1 MTLLQES
8 LHSAQTQYAFSC
20 LLLLLESICL
30 SVAAGSL
37 GSRQDKEWRMYHCR
51 PPFSEILQVQVMVID
66 HDPEEAATH
75 GVVDTPH
82 GGVEVPA
89 EAHKDAQGRS
99 MRPHNQPQPPTPPCY
114 APVHGDADHDHSF

>member
-1 MTLLQES
+1 MQS
-8 LHSAQTQYAFSC
+8 YSAFNCC
-20 LLLLLESICL
+20 LPVLVSVCL

-37 GSRQDKEWRMYHCR
+37 DAQAGQMLESISLWPAFEWK
-51 PPFSEILQVQVMVID
+51 LQMQVMVID

-82 GGVEVPA
+82 GGVGVPA

-99 MRPHNQPQPPTPPCY
+99 MHPHNQPQPPTPPCY